1 MTAVNTCEEQLLQNP
16 GEKEERKERKEREEK
31 KKKIKYSIFP

>member
-1 MTAVNTCEEQLLQNP
+1 MAAVNTCEEKLLQNP
-16 GEKEERKERKEREEK
+16 GEKEEIKGMKEKKEK

>member
-1 MTAVNTCEEQLLQNP
+1 MAAVNTCEEQLLQNP
-16 GEKEERKERKEREEK
+16 GEKEEKEEIKEK